1 MHIGEICSRDVVC
14 TDAQTPVAAVAKL
27 MRQYHIGD
35 VIVVTRTDGAKRV
48 PLGIVT
54 DRDIVLSVVA
64 AEIAPGTLTVGE
76 IMSERLATAGEEED
90 IFETIQ
96 RMRNIGVRRMPIVDA
111 EGALAGIV
119 SIDDIIEVLAAEM
132 TELARLIA
140 REQLREQPTRK

>member
-35 VIVVTRTDGAKRV
+35 VIVTRTDGAKRV

-64 AEIAPGTLTVGE
+64 AEIAPGSLTVGE

-90 IFETIQ
+90 VFETIQ

-119 SIDDIIEVLAAEM
+119 SIDDIIEVLAEEM
-132 TELARLIA
+132 TELARLISH
-140 REQLREQPTRK
+140 EQLREEPTRK

>member
-35 VIVVTRTDGAKRV
+35 VIVTRTDGAKRV

-54 DRDIVLSVVA
+54 ERDIVLSVVA

-76 IMSERLATAGEEED
+76 IMSAQLATAGEEED

-140 REQLREQPTRK
+140 REQLRAQPTRK